1 MLLTLDPN
9 TGQSAAP
16 HLPEGFLPGPL
27 VIFPRLMMLKIN
39 NSPLELINVFQL
51 S

>member
-1 MLLTLDPN
+1 M
-9 TGQSAAP
+9 TGDGTGYRAQSVAP
-16 HLPEGFLPGPL
+16 QLPGSFVPGPL
-27 VIFPRLMMLKIN
+27 VISPRLMMLKIN